1 MTNDAIE
8 KCWRANLSPLK
19 LSLLAVNAF
28 SFGSFLVFLALGES
42 SGCLVGMTVATG
54 LMFFAGLGGVL
65 VASRRIIKQKHDFQN
80 K

>member
-1 MTNDAIE
+1 MTNDDIE

-19 LSLLAVNAF
+19 LSLIVVNAF

-42 SGCLVGMTVATG
+42 SGLLVGMTVATG
-54 LMFFAGLGGVL
+54 LMFFAGLAGAL

-80 K
+80 